1 LPKFLGC
8 CNTAENKPMEPE
20 VVIHFREND
29 KELSVLLSPIYNLK
43 NPK

>member
-1 LPKFLGC
+1 
-8 CNTAENKPMEPE
+8 MEPE

-43 NPK
+43 NQK

>member
-1 LPKFLGC
+1 
-8 CNTAENKPMEPE
+8 MEPE

-29 KELSVLLSPIYNLK
+29 KELSILK